1 MAQST
6 QKDVRMET
14 YDAGKIPEELLDAW
28 MRMAVGIKGNRILNT
43 LSFNE
48 MVICRLLYRAEQ
60 ERKQITATDICRHS
74 RLLKSQVNKVLNDL
88 EKAGMIER
96 HRDPDDKRRIL
107 IRLRKENQHKYLEE
121 HAHVLQ
127 IVREI
132 SDRLGREDTEY
143 LIREMC
149 RVVSLM
155 DEIGGRYE

>member
-1 MAQST
+1 
-6 QKDVRMET
+6 
-14 YDAGKIPEELLDAW
+14 
-28 MRMAVGIKGNRILNT
+28 
-43 LSFNE
+43 
-48 MVICRLLYRAEQ
+48 
-60 ERKQITATDICRHS
+60 
-74 RLLKSQVNKVLNDL
+74 VNKVLNDL

-107 IRLRKENQHKYLEE
+107 IRLRKENQHRYLEE